1 MAVVVKKQGK
11 VHYASNFSK
20 KSIQKINENSN
31 SKSPLCPFQDEKIV
45 STKLQI
51 IHVIEAECNSVR
63 LSGDD
68 IWKANLWELQLREKK
83 KTKKDS

>member
-1 MAVVVKKQGK
+1 MLQT
-11 VHYASNFSK
+11 F
-20 KSIQKINENSN
+20 QKRPFRKLTKTQILS
-31 SKSPLCPFQDEKIV
+31 LCPSQDEKII

-51 IHVIEAECNSVR
+51 IHEIEAECGNSVR

-83 KTKKDS
+83 KTKDS

>member
-1 MAVVVKKQGK
+1 MLQT
-11 VHYASNFSK
+11 FQ
-20 KSIQKINENSN
+20 KSPFRKLMKNSN
-31 SKSPLCPFQDEKIV
+31 SKSPLCPSQDEKIA

-51 IHVIEAECNSVR
+51 IHEIEAECNSVR

>member
-1 MAVVVKKQGK
+1 MLK
-11 VHYASNFSK
+11 VMLFHLTSDMSLGY
-20 KSIQKINENSN
+20 